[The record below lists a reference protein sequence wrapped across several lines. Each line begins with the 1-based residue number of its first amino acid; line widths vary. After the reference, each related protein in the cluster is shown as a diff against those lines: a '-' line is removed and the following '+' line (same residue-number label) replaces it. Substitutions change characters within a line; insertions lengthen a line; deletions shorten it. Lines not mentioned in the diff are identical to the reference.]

1 MSNEPANMGLSNA
14 APAPTRK
21 IAKPTPVPVS
31 AEEPASVPVSA
42 EEKEKRRNPRF
53 VCDGTA
59 EVLLPHAGW
68 RVSGRISDISL
79 AGCFIEA
86 PSIKLER
93 GTQVE
98 VKFVANQLCFRVAGN
113 IISLRPRVGVG
124 VAFLHPHARV
134 LKQIGEL
141 IDELAGLG

>member
-1 MSNEPANMGLSNA
+1 LRNAPARVGPLNA
-14 APAPTRK
+14 APARSRK
-21 IAKPTPVPVS
+21 PAKSVS
-31 AEEPASVPVSA
+31 APASA
-42 EEKEKRRNPRF
+42 EEKERRRTPRY

-59 EVLLPHAGW
+59 EVLLPYAGL
-68 RVSGRISDISL
+68 RVAGRISNISI

-86 PSIKLER
+86 PSINLER

-124 VAFLHPHARV
+124 IAFLHPHERV

-141 IDELAGLG
+141 IDELAGLE